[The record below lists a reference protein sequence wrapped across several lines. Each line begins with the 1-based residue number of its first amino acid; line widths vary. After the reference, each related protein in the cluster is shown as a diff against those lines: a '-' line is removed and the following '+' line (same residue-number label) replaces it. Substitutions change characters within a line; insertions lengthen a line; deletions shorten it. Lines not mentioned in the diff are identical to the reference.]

1 MRVYALALG
10 VLVTLGY
17 GCVAKM
23 AVAGAR
29 GLHDSPP
36 AASPDTVW
44 WGGRLPPVTVEG
56 ERPPR
61 SRARATRA
69 THATRATW
77 T

>member
-1 MRVYALALG
+1 MRVYSLALG
-10 VLVTLGY
+10 ILVTIGY

-29 GLHDSPP
+29 PPHESPP
-36 AASPDTVW
+36 AAARDTVW
-44 WGGRLPPVTVEG
+44 WGGTLAPVTVEA

-61 SRARATRA
+61 SPA
-69 THATRATW
+69 RATW

>member
-10 VLVTLGY
+10 VLVTIGY

-29 GLHDSPP
+29 PPHDSPRV
-36 AASPDTVW
+36 ASPDTVW
-44 WGGRLPPVTVEG
+44 WGGRLAPVTVEATRPLRF
-56 ERPPR
+56 EVDRPPR
-61 SRARATRA
+61 SRARAT
-69 THATRATW
+69 W

>member
-10 VLVTLGY
+10 VLVTIGY

-23 AVAGAR
+23 ALAGAR
-29 GLHDSPP
+29 PPHDSPP
-36 AASPDTVW
+36 AASADTVW
-44 WGGRLPPVTVEG
+44 WGGRLAPVTVEANRPRRFEA

-61 SRARATRA
+61 SRTRA
-69 THATRATW
+69 SW